1 MCKRQTEIVRLG
13 DHNFTQTL
21 LVSFNFLMATA
32 LFLLQLLFFIATL
45 LFIETVLLS
54 FFLILIIFKYCAI
67 FEWGHFNPGGLN
79 PSHYIPSSST

>member
-1 MCKRQTEIVRLG
+1 MKHVLFIEMCKRQTEIVRLG

-45 LFIETVLLS
+45 LFIATVLLS
-54 FFLILIIFKYCAI
+54 FF
-67 FEWGHFNPGGLN
+67 FNINNFQVLC
-79 PSHYIPSSST
+79 YI